1 MPVFLT
7 RLGPEE
13 EVQLKTMESSRPT
26 TTGRPTWPRYLH
38 RTATGEVR
46 PLEDLDDLFEAD
58 DDGEANMATVSR
70 SCVSLRL
77 RFLYFPF
84 REHSG
89 QWLVDVDQTLR
100 QTQHN

>member
-1 MPVFLT
+1 MATV
-7 RLGPEE
+7 
-13 EVQLKTMESSRPT
+13 S
-26 TTGRPTWPRYLH
+26 RYLH